1 MGFLKKLGKGIK
13 KVGKKVG
20 KAVVKV
26 GKVAVKVAADRALG
40 AAAGVIGQKAAAY
53 GAGVVNR
60 VASAPARRKAKK
72 EKEARIS
79 KALAADIA
87 RPSIQ
92 MAASRDPD
100 GARAMPGGNRIGGKT
115 SSKPKNRMTVLPGGA
130 PLNAPKTSKVTDKGV
145 TDFFKE
151 TMRAQ
156 KASNK
161 VRAAAM
167 RKQLAAEKKAARAAA
182 SAAKKAAA
190 AAARA
195 EKATARKKAKEGT
208 FVGSAIAGALGVK
221 VGGKGTQAAKIT
233 AAAKRKTQSL
243 VRSAVRKSPGAS
255 KAIPAIAGTTAILA
269 AGGKALDANARR
281 QVAKR
286 EKKLGRKLTPAEVKS
301 VTTPRNP
308 FLGK

>member
-20 KAVVKV
+20 KAAVKV

-60 VASAPARRKAKK
+60 VANAPARRKAKK

-100 GARAMPGGNRIGGKT
+100 SARAMPGGSRIGGKT
-115 SSKPKNRMTVLPGGA
+115 SSKPKNKMTVMPGGA
-130 PLNAPKTSKVTDKGV
+130 AMSAPRTSKVTDKGV
-145 TDFFKE
+145 TDFFKD
-151 TMRAQ
+151 TMKAQ
-156 KASNK
+156 KAANK
-161 VRAAAM
+161 LRAAALK
-167 RKQLAAEKKAARAAA
+167 KQAAADKKAAKAAA
-182 SAAKKAAA
+182 SAKKKADA

-195 EKATARKKAKEGT
+195 EKAAARKKAKEGT
-208 FVGSAIAGALGVK
+208 FVGSAVAGALGVK

-243 VRSAVRKSPGAS
+243 VRSAVRKSPGAT
-255 KAIPAIAGTTAILA
+255 KAVPVLAGTAAILA

-281 QVAKR
+281 EVAKR
-286 EKKLGRKLTPAEVKS
+286 EKKLGRKLSAAEVKA
-301 VTTPRNP
+301 VTTPRNTY
-308 FLGK
+308 LGK